1 MAMTIDA
8 NDAGKAL
15 QASFHAAQAIVAAK
29 NGDALSAAAHAIDA
43 ALELLPAGV
52 DAHAMLDERA
62 RARAEAFR
70 QHLNDEKF
78 PR

>member
-1 MAMTIDA
+1 MSIDA
-8 NDAGKAL
+8 ADAGKAL

-29 NGDALSAAAHAIDA
+29 NGDALGAAAHAIDA

-70 QHLNDEKF
+70 QLLNDEKF
-78 PR
+78 GA

>member
-1 MAMTIDA
+1 MSIDA

-29 NGDALSAAAHAIDA
+29 NGDALGAAAHAIDA

-70 QHLNDEKF
+70 EALNAEKF
-78 PR
+78 GP